1 MISYKKKNKK
11 KLKKV
16 LAKTKKGCMFAAAKK
31 GNSRDS
37 EVHKNARLI
46 TEKECL
52 KFFFKKD

>member
-1 MISYKKKNKK
+1 M
-11 KLKKV
+11 